1 MGIVRQIKNVTGGYS
16 SSQKLVRDITAND
29 DSIPNRSDMREVAE
43 LTHEDHELI
52 MIMDILDKRLNDKGK
67 YWRHINKALMLLD
80 YLVRNGSDGV
90 VQWCHENL
98 YLVKTLRE
106 YHHRDENGRELG
118 SDIRKRAKDLTSL
131 IMDRAKLND
140 VRSGRGRKG
149 RPSRYREPEDAPR
162 TPRRPNG
169 AEDDDIARALEL
181 SKRTAA
187 EEEEKRRMAG
197 RTDNSLQ
204 SAYDLQMQ
212 NQAEANLLFQQQQ
225 QQAAAEEAA
234 LAQAQAD
241 YLAQQQLAQQE
252 AQRLYEMQMAQQQ
265 QEAYL
270 QQQLQ
275 QQQLQQLQ
283 MQQQQEE
290 LMRQQQQEQ
299 ERQSM
304 SPLKTGSNN
313 PFAAFNAQQQQKQEA
328 PKPAVPLETTPT
340 GSKPRLHR
348 QSTFDKEHMDRLDQI
363 LSLDAPMDTFGN
375 TGMAKMPA
383 QHTQNTGFVNSSGHG
398 LTQTLTARRTGLSSN
413 PFIPTGT
420 TGQSPA
426 KNNPQYTGIASTQM
440 QPAHTGYG
448 FGNANHS
455 SSTNLIDL

>member
-43 LTHEDHELI
+43 LTHEEHELF
-52 MIMDILDKRLNDKGK
+52 MIMDVLDKRLNDKGK

-80 YLVRNGSDGV
+80 YLVRHGSDGV
-90 VQWCHENL
+90 IRWCQENL
-98 YLVKTLRE
+98 YVVKTLRE
-106 YHHRDENGRELG
+106 YHHRDESGREHG

-131 IMDRAKLND
+131 IMDKAKLSD
-140 VRSGRGRKG
+140 VRSGRGR
-149 RPSRYREPEDAPR
+149 RRRSREESSKPR
-162 TPRRPNG
+162 TPRRPTG
-169 AEDDDIARALEL
+169 GEDDEMARALEL
-181 SKRTAA
+181 SKQTAA
-187 EEEEKRRMAG
+187 AEDEKRRMAG
-197 RTDNSLQ
+197 GTDNSMQ
-204 SAYDLQMQ
+204 SAYELQMQ
-212 NQAEANLLFQQQQ
+212 NQAEANMLFQQQQ

-241 YLAQQQLAQQE
+241 YLAQQQMAQAE

-270 QQQLQ
+270 QQQMAQ
-275 QQQLQQLQ
+275 QQQLQLQ
-283 MQQQQEE
+283 MQQQQQEE
-290 LMRQQQQEQ
+290 LLRQQQQDQ
-299 ERQSM
+299 ERQNIQ
-304 SPLKTGSNN
+304 PLKTGSNN
-313 PFAAFNAQQQQKQEA
+313 PFAAFNAQQQKAQET
-328 PKPAVPLETTPT
+328 PAVPLETTPT

-348 QSTFDKEHMDRLDQI
+348 QSTFDREHMDRLDQI

-375 TGMAKMPA
+375 TGMAKMPS

-413 PFIPTGT
+413 PFIPQQPGA
-420 TGQSPA
+420 TGQSPN
-426 KNNPQYTGIASTQM
+426 KNNPQYTGIAATQM

-455 SSTNLIDL
+455 SSNLIDL